1 MSKKSLLLRIL
12 LSALLCLNGGT
23 ALWAST
29 GMALDPSHMSE
40 DRHVHDAGRV
50 AGDAHAGHAHTTA
63 DDTAT
68 VDDTAAH
75 DGHRHVGNDCDC
87 GAGMIAGCAC
97 SCAYP
102 AGFAAMSV
110 PFAAQH
116 ARPAAAAAYVEI
128 HAPLRGTGSIFRP
141 PIG

>member
-1 MSKKSLLLRIL
+1 MSKTSLLLRIL
-12 LSALLCLNGGT
+12 LSMLLCLNGGT

-29 GMALDPSHMSE
+29 GMALDPSHMS
-40 DRHVHDAGRV
+40 V
-50 AGDAHAGHAHTTA
+50 AGDEDAVDAHADHAPAGA
-63 DDTAT
+63 DDTGA
-68 VDDTAAH
+68 DP
-75 DGHRHVGNDCDC
+75 HRHVGNDCDC
-87 GAGMIAGCAC
+87 GAGMIASCAC

-102 AGFAAMSV
+102 AGFAVMSV

-116 ARPAAAAAYVEI
+116 ARPAATAAYVEI